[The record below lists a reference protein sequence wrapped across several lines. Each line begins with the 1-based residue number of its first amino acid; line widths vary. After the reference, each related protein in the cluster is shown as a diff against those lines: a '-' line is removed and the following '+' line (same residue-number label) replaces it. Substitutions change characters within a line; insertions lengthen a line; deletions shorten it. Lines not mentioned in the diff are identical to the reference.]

1 MATPDFFPNIVI
13 DLGSSTIKVGYN
25 EESCPRLVIPNV
37 WGTSKKNLINII
49 GEEDKVYYGNE
60 ALLNCPNLDLT
71 YYQGEHNGKYPTEGK
86 DNDYFEG
93 MFKYIFE
100 QLKAKPTEYKIFI
113 IDSLFTTD
121 KERDALAKI
130 LFEKYCV
137 SQIHI
142 EPQSVIALY
151 STAKQ
156 SGIIVDSGEIYTSI
170 VPIYEGYVIPNAVI
184 TSPIAGRELTKQF
197 MKYHK
202 ADLDSNNVCAQY
214 EMSRQIKEKAIE
226 ILLDPNDEGKR
237 GKEKINFL
245 LPDGNIIEIGDE
257 RFNIGELMFDP
268 SYLGGGDMKGVHEL
282 IMESIEK
289 LDMNIRSEL
298 LNNIIIGGGNSLIK
312 GFEERLKKELEV
324 LVSKSIYAKN
334 TVKIH
339 SHDEMKYMAWAGAS
353 GICSI
358 GKFRDKWISK
368 NEYDENGPSCLE
380 QNYIFA

>member
-1 MATPDFFPNIVI
+1 M
-13 DLGSSTIKVGYN
+13 
-25 EESCPRLVIPNV
+25 
-37 WGTSKKNLINII
+37 
-49 GEEDKVYYGNE
+49 
-60 ALLNCPNLDLT
+60 
-71 YYQGEHNGKYPTEGK
+71 
-86 DNDYFEG
+86 
-93 MFKYIFE
+93 
-100 QLKAKPTEYKIFI
+100 
-113 IDSLFTTD
+113 
-121 KERDALAKI
+121 
-130 LFEKYCV
+130 
-137 SQIHI
+137 
-142 EPQSVIALY
+142 
-151 STAKQ
+151 
-156 SGIIVDSGEIYTSI
+156 
-170 VPIYEGYVIPNAVI
+170 
-184 TSPIAGRELTKQF
+184 
-197 MKYHK
+197 
-202 ADLDSNNVCAQY
+202 
-214 EMSRQIKEKAIE
+214 
-226 ILLDPNDEGKR
+226 
-237 GKEKINFL
+237 